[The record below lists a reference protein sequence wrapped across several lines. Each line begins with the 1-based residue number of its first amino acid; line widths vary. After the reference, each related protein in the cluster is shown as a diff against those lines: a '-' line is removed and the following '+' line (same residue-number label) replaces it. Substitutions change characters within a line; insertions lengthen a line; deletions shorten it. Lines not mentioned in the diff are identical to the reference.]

1 MQQTVY
7 TASPESQQIHV
18 WRLNDEGT
26 LSLVQ
31 VVDVPGQV
39 QPMVVSPDK
48 RFLYVGVRPEFRVL
62 AYRIAPEDGA
72 LTFTAEASLP
82 GSPTHISTDRQGRF
96 IFSAS
101 YNAGSVSVTPLNDGV
116 PGEVITLVEGLD
128 GCHSANISPDNT
140 TLWVPALK
148 QDRICLFTFG
158 NDGQLTAKT
167 PAEVT
172 TVEGAG
178 PRHMAFHPNQQYAYC
193 VNELN
198 GSVDVWQLSNAHGQI
213 ECVQTLDMMPA
224 DFADTRWAADIH
236 ITPDGRHLYT
246 CDRTASIVT
255 IFSVSEDGSV
265 LAVEGFQP
273 TETQPRGFNIDHSGK
288 YLIAAGQKSHHI
300 ALYEIQSEQGLLEE
314 KGRYAVGQ
322 GPMWVVVHAH

>member
-1 MQQTVY
+1 MKQTVY

-18 WRLNDEGT
+18 WSLNPEGSLT
-26 LSLVQ
+26 LVQ

-48 RFLYVGVRPEFRVL
+48 RYLYVGVRPEFRVL
-62 AYRIAPEDGA
+62 AYRIAPDNGA
-72 LTFTAEASLP
+72 LTFAAEAPLP
-82 GSPTHISTDRQGRF
+82 GSPTHISTDHSGRF

-101 YNAGSVSVTPLNDGV
+101 YNAGSVGV
-116 PGEVITLVEGLD
+116 VRLQEGLPVETVDVVEGLE
-128 GCHSANISPDNT
+128 GCHSANISPDNR

-148 QDRICLFTFG
+148 QDRICLFTLSD
-158 NDGQLTAKT
+158 DGKLVAQT
-167 PAEVT
+167 PEDVK

-178 PRHMAFHPNQQYAYC
+178 PRHMAFHPNHQYAYC

-198 GSVDVWQLSNAHGQI
+198 SSVDVWELSNAHEQV
-213 ECVQTLDMMPA
+213 ECIQTLDMMPA
-224 DFADTRWAADIH
+224 DFTDTRWAADIH

-246 CDRTASIVT
+246 CDRTSSTIT

-265 LAVEGFQP
+265 LAVEGHQP
-273 TETQPRGFNIDHSGK
+273 TETQPRGFNVDHSNR
-288 YLIAAGQKSHHI
+288 YLVAAGQKSHHI
-300 ALYEIQSEQGLLEE
+300 ALYEIQGKQGLLEE

-322 GPMWVVVHAH
+322 GPMWVVINAY

>member
-31 VVDVPGQV
+31 VVDVPGQA

>member
-1 MQQTVY
+1 MKQTVY

-18 WRLNDEGT
+18 WT
-26 LSLVQ
+26 LETDGGLTLVQ

-62 AYRIAPEDGA
+62 AYRIDAENGA
-72 LTFTAEASLP
+72 LIYQAEAALP
-82 GSPTHISTDRQGRF
+82 GSPTHISTDRQGHF

-101 YNAGSVSVTPLNDGV
+101 YNAGNVSVIRIEDGLPREQV
-116 PGEVITLVEGLD
+116 ALVEGLA
-128 GCHSANISPDNT
+128 GCHSANISPDNR

-148 QDRICLFTFG
+148 QDRIALFTLG
-158 NDGQLTAKT
+158 EEGALTAQA

-178 PRHMAFHPNQQYAYC
+178 PRHMAFHPNAQYAYC

-198 GSVDVWQLSNAHGQI
+198 SSVDVWALSNAHGRI
-213 ECVQTLDMMPA
+213 EKVQTRDMMPA
-224 DFADTRWAADIH
+224 DFRDTRWAADIH
-236 ITPDGRHLYT
+236 ITPDGRYLYA
-246 CDRTASIVT
+246 CDRTASLITV
-255 IFSVSEDGSV
+255 FSVSDDGST
-265 LAVEGFQP
+265 LTLEGFQP

-288 YLIAAGQKSHHI
+288 FVIAAGQKSHHI
-300 ALYEIQSEQGLLEE
+300 SVYEIAGEQGLLQE

>member
-1 MQQTVY
+1 MKQTVY

-18 WRLNDEGT
+18 WRLASEGSLT
-26 LSLVQ
+26 LVQ

-48 RFLYVGVRPEFRVL
+48 RYLYVGVRPEFRVI
-62 AYRIAPEDGA
+62 AYRIAPEDGS
-72 LTFTAEASLP
+72 LTEAGEAPLP
-82 GSPTHISTDRQGRF
+82 GSPTHISTDLSGRF
-96 IFSAS
+96 LFSGS
-101 YNAGSVSVTPLNDGV
+101 YNAGCVSVTRLDDGI
-116 PGEVITLVEGLD
+116 PGDTVEVIEGLE
-128 GCHSANISPDNT
+128 GCHSANIAPDNR

-148 QDRICLFTFG
+148 QDRICLFTLG
-158 NDGQLTAKT
+158 DDGKLTAQE
-167 PAEVT
+167 PAEVA

-178 PRHMAFHPNQQYAYC
+178 PRHMAFHPNKRYAYC

-198 GSVDVWQLSNAHGQI
+198 STVDVWQLSDPHGKI
-213 ECVQTLDMMPA
+213 ECVQTLDMMPS

-236 ITPDGRHLYT
+236 ITPDGRHLYA
-246 CDRTASIVT
+246 CDRTSSLLT

-265 LAVEGFQP
+265 LAIEGFQP

-300 ALYEIQSEQGLLEE
+300 ALYEISGAQGLLNE

-322 GPMWVVVHAH
+322 GPMWVVVNAY